1 MAKIKDKRQIEKKMF
16 EIYIIDKEL
25 TFVRT
30 ITVKK
35 NPHSRN
41 MDKNTIATG
50 SQYTNKYS
58 FLTYKN

>member
-1 MAKIKDKRQIEKKMF
+1 MAKIKDKRQIEKKVF

-35 NPHSRN
+35 NPHNRN
-41 MDKNTIATG
+41 MDK
-50 SQYTNKYS
+50 
-58 FLTYKN
+58 TYDHNW

>member
-35 NPHSRN
+35 NPHRN
-41 MDKNTIATG
+41 MDKTRLQLVANIL
-50 SQYTNKYS
+50 TNIL
-58 FLTYKN
+58 F

>member
-1 MAKIKDKRQIEKKMF
+1 MAKIKDKRQIEKKIF

-41 MDKNTIATG
+41 MDKTRLQLVANIL
-50 SQYTNKYS
+50 TNIL
-58 FLTYKN
+58 F